1 MGRAMF
7 RRLLHARRIRC
18 SKPTISPN
26 PTFDEGSQEEL
37 SASYGQYTN
46 YQTARSI
53 KLTVEY
59 NKRF

>member
-1 MGRAMF
+1 VFNAFNSQRP
-7 RRLLHARRIRC
+7 I
-18 SKPTISPN
+18 TQN
-26 PTFDEGSQEEL
+26 PTFDEGAQETVNPYY
-37 SASYGQYTN
+37 SQYTA